1 MPGNNSG
8 LSQRA
13 IESRYGPPG
22 QRWILDEGI
31 RGGVPARPGNLP
43 FWRTPETGQTA
54 VMLHPLVNN
63 HQGRSKPENRIEHL
77 ADWPSAVFQ

>member
-43 FWRTPETGQTA
+43 FWRTPETESNGYVA
-54 VMLHPLVNN
+54 SVIVNN
-63 HQGRSKPENRIEHL
+63 HQGRSKPENRIGH
-77 ADWPSAVFQ
+77 P